1 MKRFTALVALG
12 VLAIPV
18 LAQTP
23 APPPKEDPDITLGKQ
38 SHEELL
44 KGGMKLIADPEL
56 QKRIDTI
63 GQKMAVIVNKEVIKA
78 QFGVDNTVP
87 FTYKFH
93 IVDDKDINAF
103 SLPGGYLYF
112 NKGLLNYV
120 QSDDELA
127 GVMGHEMIHAAHR
140 HVAKLMKEQ
149 NKLNTQMAL
158 GALAAILAKVPQQD
172 TGNLLQGFQLV
183 ALQKVSG
190 HSQNA
195 ERDADNGGIQLAMKA
210 GYNPVGMLTFMERL
224 ERDRKL
230 RPDIDMGI
238 FRTHPPEKERATNMI
253 KQLTALGLPINRRET
268 TQMLKVSVQ
277 QGTGAPTVGS
287 SNVQDVLIDGKLFFR
302 TTSAERAKS
311 VAQTLDKALDKPL
324 QLYDITRRGSSVL
337 VRGQNIVTIEASDVP
352 GTSTDTQAETA
363 TKNLRN
369 ALYRYILEGVY

>member
-12 VLAIPV
+12 VLALPV
-18 LAQTP
+18 VAQTP
-23 APPPKEDPDITLGKQ
+23 APPKEDPDVTLGKQ
-38 SHEELL
+38 SHDELL
-44 KGGMKLIADPEL
+44 KSGMKLLADPEM

-63 GQKMAVIVNKEVIKA
+63 GNKMAAIVNKELIKA
-78 QFGVDNTVP
+78 QFGSDNTVP

-103 SLPGGYLYF
+103 SLPGGFLYF
-112 NKGLLNYV
+112 NKGLMSYV

-127 GVMGHEMIHAAHR
+127 GVMGHEIIHAAHR

-149 NKLNTQMAL
+149 SKLNTQMAL

-195 ERDADNGGIQLAMKA
+195 ERDADQGGIQLAIKA

-238 FRTHPPEKERATNMI
+238 FRTHPPEKERASDMI
-253 KQLTALGLPINRRET
+253 KQLTSLKVPINRREV

-277 QGTGAPTVGS
+277 QGTGGPTLGN

-302 TTSAERAKS
+302 TGSADRAKS
-311 VAQTLDKALDKPL
+311 VAETLNKALDRPL
-324 QLYDITRRGSSVL
+324 QMYDITRRGASVI
-337 VRGQNIVTIEASDVP
+337 VRSQNIVTIEASDAP
-352 GTSTDTQAETA
+352 GTSPDTQAETA
-363 TKNLRN
+363 IKNLRS